1 LSCKLTTKAS
11 KEITEPHRPANGSRK
26 ATGEA
31 KQAKQA
37 EQPKAKTTK
46 PQDSEQQQRSNYS
59 ASRLYLV
66 NSTRQAEQLE
76 DLFIMFFP
84 KEGSRQGLFPVGP
97 KPAS

>member
-1 LSCKLTTKAS
+1 LSCNLFTKAS
-11 KEITEPHRPANGSRK
+11 KEINEPHRPANDSRK

-37 EQPKAKTTK
+37 KQPKAKTTK

-76 DLFIMFFP
+76 DLFIMFLRR
-84 KEGSRQGLFPVGP
+84 KV
-97 KPAS
+97 PAKVYSQ